1 MIQTTQPMHSRRLLR
16 MPEHHDHDEES
27 FPEQLKRLVID
38 NAFAFVLGWLLGA
51 GHIAALLGDLAGA
64 FT

>member
-1 MIQTTQPMHSRRLLR
+1 
-16 MPEHHDHDEES
+16 MPEHHEHEDES
-27 FPEQLKRLVID
+27 VLEQMKRLVLD

>member
-1 MIQTTQPMHSRRLLR
+1 
-16 MPEHHDHDEES
+16 MPEHHEHDEES
-27 FPEQLKRLVID
+27 FPEQLKRLLID
-38 NAFAFVLGWLLGA
+38 NAFAFTIGWLLGA

>member
-1 MIQTTQPMHSRRLLR
+1 
-16 MPEHHDHDEES
+16 MPEDIDET
-27 FPEQLKRLVID
+27 FPEQVKRLVVD

-64 FT
+64 FS

>member
-1 MIQTTQPMHSRRLLR
+1 
-16 MPEHHDHDEES
+16 MPEQHQHAEES

>member
-1 MIQTTQPMHSRRLLR
+1 
-16 MPEHHDHDEES
+16 MPEHHEHADES
-27 FPEQLKRLVID
+27 FPEQLKRLVLD
-38 NAFAFVLGWLLGA
+38 NIAAFLAGWLLGA

>member
-1 MIQTTQPMHSRRLLR
+1 
-16 MPEHHDHDEES
+16 MPEDHEHDDES
-27 FPEQLKRLVID
+27 VLEQMKRLVVD

>member
-1 MIQTTQPMHSRRLLR
+1 MRCPTQKDGSW
-16 MPEHHDHDEES
+16 MPEHHEHDEES
-27 FPEQLKRLVID
+27 FPEQLKRLVLD

>member
-1 MIQTTQPMHSRRLLR
+1 
-16 MPEHHDHDEES
+16 MPEHHEHDEES
-27 FPEQLKRLVID
+27 FPEQVKRLVID

>member
-1 MIQTTQPMHSRRLLR
+1 
-16 MPEHHDHDEES
+16 MPEHHEHGEES
-27 FPEQLKRLVID
+27 FPEQVKRLVLD

-64 FT
+64 FS

>member
-1 MIQTTQPMHSRRLLR
+1 
-16 MPEHHDHDEES
+16 MPEHHEHLDES
-27 FPEQLKRLVID
+27 VLEQMKRLVID

>member
-1 MIQTTQPMHSRRLLR
+1 
-16 MPEHHDHDEES
+16 MPEHHEHEDES
-27 FPEQLKRLVID
+27 VLEQMKRLVLD
-38 NAFAFVLGWLLGA
+38 NAFVFVLGWLVGG